1 VRNAVR
7 RTAAAVAAVVGMV
20 LTGGMLTITLP
31 AVAHAEDCVEKAE
44 NKPAGHLASPING
57 GWFETTAACGGTIKV
72 KSLSK
77 SAANAKV
84 QVCYR
89 DDNSGDE
96 HQRPGD
102 KCGEFTTLVKDK
114 WLTVAEGVKPG
125 TKYRFEVR
133 SVNNNDDSVRGADA
147 PYVRKG

>member
-1 VRNAVR
+1 MRNTMR
-7 RTAAAVAAVVGMV
+7 RTAAATAAVAGMV
-20 LTGGMLTITLP
+20 LAGGMLAITTP

-44 NKPAGHLASPING
+44 NKPAGHLVSPIND
-57 GWFETTAACGGTIKV
+57 GWFETTAACGGSIKV
-72 KSLSK
+72 NSLSK

-89 DDNSGDE
+89 DDNSGDKKL
-96 HQRPGD
+96 RPGN
-102 KCGEFTTLVKDK
+102 KCGEFTTLEKDK

-133 SVNNNDDSVRGADA
+133 SVNNNDDSVRNADA
-147 PYVRKG
+147 PYLRKG